1 MDKED
6 KWDITNREQTQ
17 IKLDILKK
25 YLKPWADII
34 GNHFHEAYYIDCF
47 AGRGKYHKGGCKD
60 CVPGSPLIA
69 LNIAIDVQRKKQ
81 EKGINFKLKLIAV
94 ESDRKNFDALSG
106 FMAENNP
113 KNEVEVTIEHG
124 NFINLVSSIV
134 NKTGSVPAFF
144 FIDPYGIKLPKDA
157 LDVIINRPSR
167 STEIFLNYMA
177 MGIRRVAGLKK
188 VKSYRDEKIQI
199 KAIKALA
206 NLDDLFGD
214 KSWIDKNYREL
225 LRHFVDS
232 VLRKKYKFVLNY
244 DVPYPD
250 RSGTFYNLLF
260 ATNDDTAQKIM
271 KYIFTKKLFKGTL
284 FENKPFEVNWN
295 I

>member
-1 MDKED
+1 MEKED

-94 ESDRKNFDALSG
+94 ESDRKNSDALSG

-113 KNEVEVTIEHG
+113 KNEIEVTIEHG

-134 NKTGSVPAFF
+134 NKTGSAPTFF
-144 FIDPYGIKLPKDA
+144 FIDPYGIKLTREA
-157 LDVIINRPSR
+157 LNSIINRHG
-167 STEIFLNYMA
+167 STEIFLNYMS
-177 MGIRRVAGLKK
+177 MGIKRVAGLKK
-188 VKSYRDEKIQI
+188 VVCHMDEKIRT

-206 NLDDLFGD
+206 NLDDLFGNN
-214 KSWIDKNYREL
+214 SWIDKDSQEL
-225 LRHFVDS
+225 LTHFAKS
-232 VLRKKYKFVLNY
+232 VLNKYRFVLNF

-260 ATNDDTAQKIM
+260 ATNNDTAQKIM
-271 KYIFTKKLFKGTL
+271 QYIFTKKLLKGTL